1 MISIQAKGFPHL
13 LESTAERARRSNTAK
28 QSLQVVLTLDGRL
41 PENVGRAALTAAD
54 LFLAQE
60 ATARELRIDPAVASG
75 DLLIL
80 DQTGRMRF
88 LWGASRAPTGS
99 HSVGSLVTDEATRAE
114 LYRGYQ
120 DRAAAEEADRIELHK
135 YVMGRSPE
143 KIRTDLERIGHV
155 LLHMAPVQIHV
166 GNRFFSNL
174 GRSGNLPG
182 KSMAPTA
189 SGNVLARLAALPA
202 GEWSNEEAAFVA
214 LAAFLLNSG
223 TQARLEEVN
232 GTHLTSAGAAAL
244 MTERI
249 RGYGAEPPGAEGAS
263 TVARLEALARRCA
276 AERQAHLG
284 NGAVF
289 YRLIH
294 GANLNKTEH
303 LLRPAVGYADVP
315 APLRA
320 LLARETGVA
329 ADTAT
334 VEETAPAFEALGDAL
349 HAAPAPEGFS
359 SAYEA
364 LLTRFMT
371 TLAEAT
377 ASDVAMGRGPRS
389 FAPLEPGSTGKD
401 DPLTLRTND
410 FFCCV
415 APSSA
420 FAASFGEDRDALV
433 KTLSAYSARMRF
445 NTWHYL
451 PHTLGITGRVP
462 GRDDWFFA
470 PTMPDV
476 THWSDQHHTG
486 HVAFDVR
493 HAIRVP
499 LGIDHAGR
507 HLPGLYDLRL
517 MRAAGEPYTTDDL
530 RAAIA
535 SGRVLAVLH
544 QSMGRHR
551 ATVRDFGNE
560 WFRALYG

>member
-1 MISIQAKGFPHL
+1 
-13 LESTAERARRSNTAK
+13 
-28 QSLQVVLTLDGRL
+28 
-41 PENVGRAALTAAD
+41 
-54 LFLAQE
+54 
-60 ATARELRIDPAVASG
+60 
-75 DLLIL
+75 
-80 DQTGRMRF
+80 MRF
-88 LWGASRAPTGS
+88 LWDAAGAPTGS
-99 HSVGSLVTDEATRAE
+99 HIVGSLVTDEPTRTE
-114 LYRGYQ
+114 LHRQYQ
-120 DRAAAEEADRIELHK
+120 ARKAAEEADRAELHK
-135 YVMGRSPE
+135 HVMGRSPE
-143 KIRTDLERIGHV
+143 EVQEDLDRIGHV
-155 LLHMAPVQIHV
+155 LLHMAPVQVYV
-166 GNRFFSNL
+166 GDKSFSNL
-174 GRSGNLPG
+174 SRSGNLPG

-189 SGNVLARLAALPA
+189 AGNILARLGDTPV
-202 GEWSNEEAAFVA
+202 GEWSGEEAAFVA
-214 LAAFLLNSG
+214 LATFLLGSG

-232 GTHLTSAGAAAL
+232 GTHLTSAGVAAL

-249 RGYGAEPPGAEGAS
+249 RGYGAEPPPTGDTS
-263 TVARLEALARRCA
+263 TVARLEALARHCA
-276 AERQAHLG
+276 AERLAHLG
-284 NGAVF
+284 NGTVF

-303 LLRPAVGYADVP
+303 MLRPAVGYADVP

-320 LLARETGVA
+320 LLEREAGIA

-334 VEETAPAFEALGDAL
+334 VEETTAAFEELGDAL
-349 HAAPAPEGFS
+349 HTAPAPEGFS

-401 DPLTLRTND
+401 DPLTLKTND

-415 APSSA
+415 APSPA
-420 FAASFGEDRDALV
+420 FAGSFGEDRTLLV

-451 PHTLGITGRVP
+451 PHTLGITDREP

-476 THWSDQHHTG
+476 THHSDQHHTG
-486 HVAFDVR
+486 HVTFSVR
-493 HAIRVP
+493 YAIRVP
-499 LGIDHAGR
+499 LGIDYAGR

-517 MRAAGEPYTTDDL
+517 MRAAGEQYTTDDL
-530 RAAIA
+530 RAAVA

-544 QSMGRHR
+544 QAMSRHR